1 METGDTKS
9 GSIFLFILRSRDPRN
24 FMLSL
29 QSKADDPSYILLSLS
44 SKFSRIL
51 GHFPHRLVPKSTDI
65 RLKNGKRNSRWKI
78 ICIHVITT
86 PFCIKTEYQLREH
99 IVLIKNWEKGNW
111 DRTICWSN
119 LSLLIYWLSKC
130 PSTLTREQQ
139 SLNFKGRK
147 STSWSMNS
155 RIGVI
160 QFRTTSQSGRRG
172 KTETARYSFP

>member
-1 METGDTKS
+1 M
-9 GSIFLFILRSRDPRN
+9 
-24 FMLSL
+24 
-29 QSKADDPSYILLSLS
+29 
-44 SKFSRIL
+44 
-51 GHFPHRLVPKSTDI
+51 
-65 RLKNGKRNSRWKI
+65 
-78 ICIHVITT
+78 ICIHVITK

-160 QFRTTSQSGRRG
+160 QFRTTSQSGMARENWNSQIFFSLEG
-172 KTETARYSFP
+172 LLLLLPSEHTWIFYTARLCYVKHCFHKKAAWLLPVRM